1 MLKIAFNENYIYPLE
16 ENHRFPMIKY
26 ELIPEQ
32 LIYEGVL
39 NKDKKNE
46 FTFPENKPMKN
57 KDINKGLVIA
67 KKAIFEAGNL
77 LLKKKEILSEVI
89 SSTNKDIKLKADIL
103 AEKAIKAIIENE
115 SDYPILGEESGLSSK
130 TTPNIFWVVD
140 PLDGTANY
148 ARNIPICCV
157 SIALV
162 SDLKPILGVIYDF
175 INNDLYEGSIHTKA
189 LLNSKEIS
197 VSKVNN
203 SSEGILITGLPNNTD
218 YSDNALLKMIKDFQN
233 WRKVRMIGSAAM
245 ASVYV
250 ASGKA
255 DLYTEKKTYL
265 WDIAAGAAIVNAAGG
280 EASIVNQNENFQ
292 VDVHFSNSHLKI

>member
-1 MLKIAFNENYIYPLE
+1 MEFN
-16 ENHRFPMIKY
+16 
-26 ELIPEQ
+26 
-32 LIYEGVL
+32 
-39 NKDKKNE
+39 
-46 FTFPENKPMKN
+46 
-57 KDINKGLVIA
+57 DINKELVIA

-77 LLKKKEILSEVI
+77 LIKKKEILSEVI
-89 SSTNKDIKLKADIL
+89 LSTNKDIKLKADIL
-103 AEKAIKAIIENE
+103 AEKAIKDIIENE
-115 SDYPILGEESGLSSK
+115 SDYPILAEESGLSSK
-130 TTPNIFWVVD
+130 DIPNIFWVVD

-162 SDLKPILGVIYDF
+162 SNLKPILGVIFDF
-175 INNDLYEGSIHTKA
+175 INNDLYEGSIYTKA
-189 LLNSKEIS
+189 LLNNEEMS
-197 VSKVNN
+197 VSKVTS

-218 YSDNALLKMIKDFQN
+218 YSDNALLKMVKDFQH

-245 ASVYV
+245 ASVYI

-280 EASIVNQNENFQ
+280 KAEITNFTDNYQ
-292 VDVHFSNSHLKI
+292 VDVHFSNSKIIE